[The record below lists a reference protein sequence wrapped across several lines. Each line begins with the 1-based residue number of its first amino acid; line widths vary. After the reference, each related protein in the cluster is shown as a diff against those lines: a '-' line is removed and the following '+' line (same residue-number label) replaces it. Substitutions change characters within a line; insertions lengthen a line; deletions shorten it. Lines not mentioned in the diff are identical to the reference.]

1 MQKSIPPPPT
11 LYIYIFIYF
20 PGAAKDVRATITM
33 VFQLC
38 GHLLRAEL
46 GPQHAAWRW
55 LLITTSLFHS
65 PGEKVKRHQ
74 DLILRQ
80 AAILGPCAEC

>member
-1 MQKSIPPPPT
+1 MQKSISPTFFFFLFFFPP
-11 LYIYIFIYF
+11 
-20 PGAAKDVRATITM
+20 GVAKDIRATVTT

-65 PGEKVKRHQ
+65 PGGEVKRHQ
-74 DLILRQ
+74 DLI
-80 AAILGPCAEC
+80 